1 MSCWWQA
8 LCELLKT
15 FYWLLLICVFKS
27 FALQVI
33 FKVAEPR
40 DQDATA
46 IRPVSKGPS
55 VNVAR
60 QRLPEV
66 TEEAS
71 DIVRP
76 IGDVRS
82 FQHQVTKGRYD
93 RWELYCVAW
102 VSCEARAQVTSP
114 RFDSYQMMKATL
126 RADKKNMLIERILL
140 CPGHTLLHWDVNC
153 FLLIFF
159 VHIFDNIFI
168 NSEIRRMWSN
178 KRPPPWLGTQPDF
191 NHYQWYYSYYVWWQP
206 QDTCNSVTV
215 ILVP

>member
-1 MSCWWQA
+1 M
-8 LCELLKT
+8 
-15 FYWLLLICVFKS
+15 
-27 FALQVI
+27 
-33 FKVAEPR
+33 
-40 DQDATA
+40 
-46 IRPVSKGPS
+46 RPVSKGPS

-66 TEEAS
+66 TEEAT

-102 VSCEARAQVTSP
+102 VSCEARARVTSQ

-153 FLLIFF
+153 FLLIFLCTYF
-159 VHIFDNIFI
+159 TIFF
-168 NSEIRRMWSN
+168 SEFRDPKSAIKQEASTMNGGPVRRPSL
-178 KRPPPWLGTQPDF
+178 P
-191 NHYQWYYSYYVWWQP
+191 
-206 QDTCNSVTV
+206 V
-215 ILVP
+215 ILFLTILMTVSRHLM

>member
-1 MSCWWQA
+1 M
-8 LCELLKT
+8 
-15 FYWLLLICVFKS
+15 
-27 FALQVI
+27 
-33 FKVAEPR
+33 AEPR

-46 IRPVSKGPS
+46 MRPVSRGPS

-66 TEEAS
+66 TEEAT

-102 VSCEARAQVTSP
+102 VSCEARARVTSQ

-140 CPGHTLLHWDVNC
+140 CPGHPLLYWDVNC
-153 FLLIFF
+153 FLLIFLCTYF
-159 VHIFDNIFI
+159 TIFI
-168 NSEIRRMWSN
+168 LDSEIRRVRSN
-178 KRPPPWLGTQPDF
+178 RRLPPWMGGQWDDH
-191 NHYQWYYSYYVWWQP
+191 HYQWYYF
-206 QDTCNSVTV
+206 
-215 ILVP
+215 